1 MKKTVIGICD
11 DELQICRIIDKKVR
25 TILHK
30 LYGDDDEYFDI
41 RVYCSAK
48 DLLEKIENID
58 IVFLDVEMPEMDGM
72 EAGKIIFERNPEC
85 RIIIATSNE
94 KRYSE
99 AFRFYAHRYLNKP
112 LQQEKIREAIVSAVS
127 RTVGNSTI
135 EVYQNKIKYNIAQNE
150 IYYIRSYNGYIQIYT
165 ANDVFTKNMSLEQ
178 IEKELDDR
186 LFFRI
191 HRQYI
196 VGFKNISGFFKNI
209 VKLINGEELEI
220 SRRNR
225 IKFERAY
232 VEYDL
237 SFGD

>member
-11 DELQICRIIDKKVR
+11 DELQICKIIEKKIR

-112 LQQEKIREAIVSAVS
+112 LQQEEIREAIVSAVS

-178 IEKELDDR
+178 IEKDLDDR

>member
-11 DELQICRIIDKKVR
+11 DELQICKIIEKKIR
-25 TILHK
+25 TILYK

-112 LQQEKIREAIVSAVS
+112 LQQEEIREAIVSAVS

>member
-11 DELQICRIIDKKVR
+11 DELQICKIIEKKIR

-58 IVFLDVEMPEMDGM
+58 IVFLDVEMSEMDGM

-112 LQQEKIREAIVSAVS
+112 LQQEEIREAIVSAVS

>member
-11 DELQICRIIDKKVR
+11 DELQICKIIEKKIR

-112 LQQEKIREAIVSAVS
+112 LQQEEIREAIVSAVS

-178 IEKELDDR
+178 IEKELDNR

>member
-11 DELQICRIIDKKVR
+11 DELQICKIIEKKIR

-112 LQQEKIREAIVSAVS
+112 LQQEEIREAIVSAVS

-135 EVYQNKIKYNIAQNE
+135 EVYQNKIKYNIIPYSAFTSQND
-150 IYYIRSYNGYIQIYT
+150 IISY
-165 ANDVFTKNMSLEQ
+165 
-178 IEKELDDR
+178 
-186 LFFRI
+186 
-191 HRQYI
+191 
-196 VGFKNISGFFKNI
+196 GFIC
-209 VKLINGEELEI
+209 L
-220 SRRNR
+220 
-225 IKFERAY
+225 
-232 VEYDL
+232 
-237 SFGD
+237 

>member
-11 DELQICRIIDKKVR
+11 DELQICKIIEKKIR

-112 LQQEKIREAIVSAVS
+112 LQQDEIREAIVSAVS

>member
-11 DELQICRIIDKKVR
+11 DELQICKIIEKKIR

-112 LQQEKIREAIVSAVS
+112 LQQEEIREAIVSAVS

-237 SFGD
+237 NFGG

>member
-11 DELQICRIIDKKVR
+11 DELQICKIIEKKIR

-112 LQQEKIREAIVSAVS
+112 LQQEEIREAIVSAVS